1 MLIGRVGKIYESKSE
16 TVTAF
21 SLATT
26 ENYKDKSGEWVD
38 KTVWHNCKMFNKVY
52 KFEVGDL
59 VLVQGKI
66 STNEYTNKDGQ
77 SVKAQEIIANQ
88 LRKLTKKSDSNE
100 NDNQGGGER
109 LPF

>member
-1 MLIGRVGKIYESKSE
+1 MLIGRVGKIYDSKSE

-21 SLATT
+21 SVATT
-26 ENYKDKSGEWVD
+26 ENYKDKSGEWQE
-38 KTVWHNCKMFNKVY
+38 KTVWHNCKMFNKNY

-59 VLVQGKI
+59 VLIQGKI

-88 LRKLTKKSDSNE
+88 LRTLNKKSD
-100 NDNQGGGER
+100 NDNNNQRGGEDI
-109 LPF
+109 PF